1 MDAGDAT
8 STESLIVL
16 HIRNLNLDSYPTPEI
31 ILHKLVT
38 DVKRIAFVDMFEL
51 LPLVKCN
58 SRENFKG
65 IFLLDQGKLKML
77 PIGSDHPPISIIN
90 HILRDEKWIKIP
102 WSKGSE
108 LFKNTKK
115 LIIDIFELQLGID
128 FYHRDQLLGIDGIAH
143 DIFETL
149 NKNR

>member
-16 HIRNLNLDSYPTPEI
+16 HIRDLNLDIYPAPEV

-38 DVKRIAFVDMFEL
+38 DIKRIAFVNMLEL
-51 LPLVKCN
+51 VSLVKCN
-58 SRENFKG
+58 GRENFKR

-90 HILRDEKWIKIP
+90 HILRDENWI
-102 WSKGSE
+102 
-108 LFKNTKK
+108 
-115 LIIDIFELQLGID
+115 
-128 FYHRDQLLGIDGIAH
+128 
-143 DIFETL
+143 
-149 NKNR
+149 